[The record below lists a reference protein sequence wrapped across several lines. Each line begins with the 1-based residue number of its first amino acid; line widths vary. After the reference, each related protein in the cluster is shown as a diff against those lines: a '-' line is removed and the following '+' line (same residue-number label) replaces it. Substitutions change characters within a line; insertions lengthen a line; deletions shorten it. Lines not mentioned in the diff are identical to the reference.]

1 MRYINKNIG
10 LFLAVSSILF
20 AGCVTPMG
28 MTSSSSP
35 LKAEKME
42 NLGVVEG
49 RAMTGSVLGVWSV
62 GKPDID
68 LAIKRALRK
77 KRADVL
83 INVRWYEQ
91 TYYFILFSLHEVIVT
106 GDAVRYVHQDE
117 VYCYPDKNGERK

>member
-1 MRYINKNIG
+1 M
-10 LFLAVSSILF
+10 LFQILAFVIF

-28 MTSSSSP
+28 MTSSTSP

-42 NLGVVEG
+42 NLGLVEG
-49 RAMTGSVLGVWSV
+49 RAMTGSVFGVWSV

-77 KRADVL
+77 KKADVL

-106 GDAVRYVHQDE
+106 GDAVRYVRPDD
-117 VYCYPDKNGERK
+117 VYCYPDKNGDIK

>member
-1 MRYINKNIG
+1 MKYINTG
-10 LFLAVSSILF
+10 LLLIALSVILT
-20 AGCVTPMG
+20 GCVTPMG

-35 LKAEKME
+35 LKTEKME
-42 NLGVVEG
+42 NLGTVEG

-106 GDAVRYVHQDE
+106 GDAVRYVRLED
-117 VYCYPDKNGERK
+117 VYCYPDKDGDSK

>member
-1 MRYINKNIG
+1 MRYIYKKI
-10 LFLAVSSILF
+10 ILF
-20 AGCVTPMG
+20 QILAFVIFTGCVTPMG

-42 NLGVVEG
+42 NLGLVEG
-49 RAMTGSVLGVWSV
+49 RAMTGSVFGVWSV

-77 KRADVL
+77 KKADVL

-106 GDAVRYVHQDE
+106 GDAVRYVHPDD
-117 VYCYPDKNGERK
+117 VYCYPDKYGDIK